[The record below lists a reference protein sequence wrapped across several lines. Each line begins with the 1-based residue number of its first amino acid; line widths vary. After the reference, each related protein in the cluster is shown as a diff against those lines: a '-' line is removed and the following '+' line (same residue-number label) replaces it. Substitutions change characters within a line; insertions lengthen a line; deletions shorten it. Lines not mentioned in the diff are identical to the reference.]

1 MGYETELTEV
11 VGPSGKSFRVYED
24 SSGNI
29 QLRLGGT
36 YTTNGYS
43 VPFTLLQCG
52 VPIGIAPTG
61 TMGANG
67 AVTLGTALNTTYSGG
82 LWLYYAAGAV
92 FSGSAAGFYWTVMS
106 STTAGTVYTDTYV
119 PGTSSFDIPASPTA
133 VVDAGPGAFTGV
145 TSEITAISV
154 TVPGGVMGINGTLSS
169 EYAWSCNN
177 SAGNKTCSSKL
188 AGTTFSTFSG
198 TTATFARYLGRLQNK
213 GVQNRNFYNQYQTY
227 GVTNSSNW
235 SSIDTSAAQTF
246 TQTITRATATD
257 TAVMEMFVLQVLPS

>member
-1 MGYETELTEV
+1 MRRPHRHRPNWHDG
-11 VGPSGKSFRVYED
+11 R
-24 SSGNI
+24 
-29 QLRLGGT
+29 R
-36 YTTNGYS
+36 
-43 VPFTLLQCG
+43 
-52 VPIGIAPTG
+52 
-61 TMGANG
+61 
-67 AVTLGTALNTTYSGG
+67 

-106 STTAGTVYTDTYV
+106 STTAGTVYTNTYV

-145 TSEITAISV
+145 TSEITAISI
-154 TVPGGVMGINGTLSS
+154 TVPGGAMGINGTLSS

-198 TTATFARYLGRLQNK
+198 TTSTFARYLGRLQNK

-246 TQTITRATATD
+246 TQTITRTRLDRWQSCRGLHRRRHPAPAACRGGD
-257 TAVMEMFVLQVLPS
+257 LHRERSGGAAQVRRQDGR